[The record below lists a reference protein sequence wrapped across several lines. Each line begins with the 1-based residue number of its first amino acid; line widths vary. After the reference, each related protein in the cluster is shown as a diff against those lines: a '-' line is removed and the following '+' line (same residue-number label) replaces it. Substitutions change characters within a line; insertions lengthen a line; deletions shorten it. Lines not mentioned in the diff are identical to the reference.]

1 VKLTRITV
9 KNDCGLV
16 FNESWCVAGG
26 KDGDG
31 NLK

>member
-1 VKLTRITV
+1 MIVV
-9 KNDCGLV
+9 FF